1 MCSLSQNPSN
11 ATNCIL
17 NRSILIF
24 MAAELSSSL
33 AFLQL
38 QDAMT
43 VLLISVNSLLT
54 FVELAGVSDWADTRV
69 FDPLMYKMR
78 LRPRVRTSGSCMEA
92 VVQFLWL
99 KCWGKKGGRLTE
111 GSAGRGKIFRK
122 IIVID

>member
-1 MCSLSQNPSN
+1 
-11 ATNCIL
+11 
-17 NRSILIF
+17 

-38 QDAMT
+38 QDVVA
-43 VLLISVNSLLT
+43 VLLISANSLLT

-69 FDPLMYKMR
+69 FDPLMYKMRLR

-111 GSAGRGKIFRK
+111 GSAGRKKILRK